1 MSSAPTVALASRRLR
16 FKIHLLQKGFGL
28 LPTSSRAPPTRFVSI
43 DCEFAGPTVDNGVRE
58 LGFCVFDSEAL
69 EQLSIADTGAASLT
83 NFQESLT
90 SFNFNFTDIRSSP
103 QKLSQFFGS
112 NAARVDRSEV
122 RRIMQDFSSSAT
134 DNVVLVGHALFNDLW
149 RMNKDG
155 FGRPQA
161 AVLDT
166 MRIAEGITPIGRQ
179 LSLEDLAIRYN
190 IPRQKFH
197 VAGNDA
203 YYTMQV
209 LFMLAVESVKEKQL
223 NPQQRERVS
232 ILEALA
238 RMPIP
243 GQEIANKFRYSS
255 AVAIAQEKMAKW
267 RRLHPEV
274 VGYKLNS
281 LAAVYRFDILVKNQH
296 SAPRAQCSV
305 GAVVQRWESRWLKA
319 PRSK

>member
-1 MSSAPTVALASRRLR
+1 M
-16 FKIHLLQKGFGL
+16 
-28 LPTSSRAPPTRFVSI
+28 
-43 DCEFAGPTVDNGVRE
+43 
-58 LGFCVFDSEAL
+58 
-69 EQLSIADTGAASLT
+69 
-83 NFQESLT
+83 
-90 SFNFNFTDIRSSP
+90 DIRSSP

-122 RRIMQDFSSSAT
+122 RRIVQDFSSSAT

-149 RMNKDG
+149 RMNEDG

-161 AVLDT
+161 AVLET
-166 MRIAEGITPIGRQ
+166 MSIAEGIIPIGRQ
-179 LSLEDLAIRYN
+179 LSLEDLAIGYN

-197 VAGNDA
+197 DAGNDA

-209 LFMLAVESVKEKQL
+209 LIMLVVEGVKEQL

-243 GQEIANKFRYSS
+243 GQEIINKFQYSS

-267 RRLHPEV
+267 RRLHPVE
-274 VGYKLNS
+274 S
-281 LAAVYRFDILVKNQH
+281 ILAGGRGLWLSIVTESGRRLHEPALFKDIVNREHKCWLQ
-296 SAPRAQCSV
+296 AQ
-305 GAVVQRWESRWLKA
+305 
-319 PRSK
+319 